1 MRRLWRAA
9 AMNQIPE
16 NWQKVPPTELKSLR
30 EEQEV
35 EQMAGRQGM
44 GRRRDSWLERPCGLD
59 GTSQVTDHAQDS
71 RDRACWLWEVII
83 QGLNAWMTDVHLML
97 DNQGVLRL
105 QRQASRQC
113 ECQKPLRLVVVKE
126 ELAETGVKTELNQ

>member
-35 EQMAGRQGM
+35 GQMAGRNEA
-44 GRRRDSWLERPCGLD
+44 GRRRDSWLERPCSLD
-59 GTSQVTDHAQDS
+59 GARQVTNYAQDS
-71 RDRACWLWEVII
+71 GDRAWWLWEVII

-97 DNQGVLRL
+97 DNQGVLKL
-105 QRQASRQC
+105 QRQASHQC
-113 ECQKPLRLVVVKE
+113 RDL
-126 ELAETGVKTELNQ
+126 